1 MPTVSVRPEIL
12 VWARET
18 ARLTPEEA
26 VKKLQLPDARGVP
39 AVQRLA
45 ALETGEVE
53 PTRPMLVKMA
63 KQYRRPL
70 LTFYLSAPPRQADR
84 GVDFRRLPDD
94 HPLDQEAVLDA
105 LLRNVRA
112 RQSMVRAALEEEDE
126 AEPLPF
132 VGSRKISDGQPVL
145 LKELQKLIGVDRSQ
159 YHEETTPRNAFR
171 MLRTHAES
179 AGVFVLLKGDVG
191 SHHTALDV
199 DVFRGFAIA
208 DEVAPFVV
216 INSGDAEPA
225 RSFTLLHELV
235 HLLLG
240 QTGVSGA
247 ESEIEIEKFCNDVAS
262 EFLLSAHELK
272 DLDFRKT
279 TNLDVVAERI
289 GEFARDRNLSLT
301 MVAYTAYRKGVIT
314 WEAYNDLKQ
323 KFHQQWHD
331 RPRESKKRG
340 APNFYVV
347 RRHRIG
353 EALLHLIPRMMGVG
367 ALSTSKAAKILDVR
381 PKQVQHLLLL
391 DR

>member
-1 MPTVSVRPEIL
+1 MPKVSVRPEIL

-45 ALETGEVE
+45 ALETGEDE
-53 PTRPMLVKMA
+53 PSRRMLLKMA
-63 KQYRRPL
+63 QHYRRPL
-70 LTFYLSAPPRQADR
+70 LTFYLSAPPLRADR
-84 GVDFRRLPDD
+84 GGDFRRLHDG
-94 HPLDQEAVLDA
+94 HPVDQEAVLDA

-145 LKELQKLIGVDRSQ
+145 LEALQKVLGVDRSQ
-159 YHEETTPRNAFR
+159 YHKETTPADAFR

-216 INSGDAEPA
+216 INSGDTVPA

-247 ESEIEIEKFCNDVAS
+247 ESETEIEKFCNDVAS

-272 DLDFRKT
+272 DLDLRKT
-279 TNLDVVAERI
+279 TNLDVVEARI
-289 GEFARDRNLSLT
+289 REFARDRNLSFT
-301 MVAYTAYRKGVIT
+301 MVAYTAYRNRVIRR
-314 WEAYNDLKQ
+314 EAYDDLTQ
-323 KFHQQWHD
+323 RVRQEWQD
-331 RPRESKKRG
+331 RPKESKKG
-340 APNFYVV
+340 GGPNFYVV

-353 EALLHLIPRMMGVG
+353 DALLHLIPRMMGVG

-381 PKQVQHLLLL
+381 PKQVQHLLVE
-391 DR
+391 